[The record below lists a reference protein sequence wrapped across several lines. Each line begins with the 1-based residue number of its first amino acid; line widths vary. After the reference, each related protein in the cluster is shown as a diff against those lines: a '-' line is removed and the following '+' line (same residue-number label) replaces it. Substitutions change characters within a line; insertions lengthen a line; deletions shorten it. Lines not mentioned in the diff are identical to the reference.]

1 MIPIRFRIKEALERS
16 GMKQADLVRKTGIS
30 KSTISGYLSGRYTPR
45 QNSVYLMAEAL
56 NVDVDWLMGFENNA
70 KFLNRSYYFE
80 KSCVILR
87 DLNDEEL
94 KKAYRTLA
102 LAFDRLDE
110 LKNDL

>member
-1 MIPIRFRIKEALERS
+1 MIPIRFRIKEALKNNN
-16 GMKQADLVRKTGIS
+16 MKQADLARKTGIS
-30 KSTISGYLSGRYTPR
+30 RGTISGYLSGRYIPR
-45 QNSVYLMAEAL
+45 QQSIYLLAEAL
-56 NVDVDWLMGFENNA
+56 NVDIDWLMGFENNA